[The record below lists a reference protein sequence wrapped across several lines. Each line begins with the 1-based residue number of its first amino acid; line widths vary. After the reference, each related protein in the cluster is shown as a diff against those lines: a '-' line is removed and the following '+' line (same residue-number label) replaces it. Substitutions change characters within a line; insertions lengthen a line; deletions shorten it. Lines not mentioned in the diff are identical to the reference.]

1 MMQDFLHL
9 GLFAAIILH
18 AVCDGAMDANAHL
31 RIHLSLHPL
40 RDSWHLQKHCSR
52 ACLIAIGLL
61 LPAAWEWDKWATAI
75 VLSCGL
81 VIGKFV
87 WDATYSNPW
96 RWFRMDETVKI
107 RTGWRWLDKLL
118 GIHW

>member
-1 MMQDFLHL
+1 MHDFLHL
-9 GLFAAIILH
+9 GLFGLILWVGFFD
-18 AVCDGAMDANAHL
+18 AVMDAIAIQ
-31 RIHLSLHPL
+31 RIHMGYSPL
-40 RDSWHLQKHCSR
+40 RDTWHLAKYMMR
-52 ACLIAIGLL
+52 GGLVGIGII